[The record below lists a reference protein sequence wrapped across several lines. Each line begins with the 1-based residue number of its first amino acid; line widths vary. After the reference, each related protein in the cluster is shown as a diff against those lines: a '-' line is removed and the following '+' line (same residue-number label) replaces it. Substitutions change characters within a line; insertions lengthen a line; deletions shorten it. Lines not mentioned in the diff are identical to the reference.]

1 MIRIIR
7 GKKTMQPWI
16 IGITIRWTAMMNCL
30 NSLCH
35 SLWCIANSKLTFV
48 TIVCGLTASIRWQL
62 AMLPTRLHMKLN
74 FLIWRY
80 IWKNNFCLFALY
92 ELGAGLQ
99 NIVLICELRM
109 VQKKKITWKHRHV
122 VISRLKQAWTGF
134 VGLGGCVRDST
145 FVSALT
151 WHNMVFQSP
160 SQMNTLWVT
169 F

>member
-1 MIRIIR
+1 MIMLDQNHPRQ
-7 GKKTMQPWI
+7 KTMQPWI

-109 VQKKKITWKHRHV
+109 VPENTDMSSYPGWNRP
-122 VISRLKQAWTGF
+122 
-134 VGLGGCVRDST
+134 GLGLLVW
-145 FVSALT
+145 VVALGIP
-151 WHNMVFQSP
+151 HL
-160 SQMNTLWVT
+160 SQH
-169 F
+169 